1 MHLDRSITMLSC
13 VGESH
18 FTFRILNFRILNLKT
33 LKLLQIIFHTEF
45 SIHECHYPSSPTL
58 IILCCADSTRR
69 LVGGLGKAT
78 KQVSMKLLLR
88 VQLIGQLDDLS
99 LFYVFGFLWR
109 QSILYFHTQRDIV
122 QQCTMPEKYRTM
134 CNVLQESK
142 DENLKTSLR
151 RVNSFFSGTATSS
164 LEGQSTSYSDRYCL
178 RKQFWWIMMMPADGG
193 KVDTIL
199 LGACQ
204 LLEHL

>member
-1 MHLDRSITMLSC
+1 MSLSIFTNLDHIVLCWLNPKISWWPWQGDKAGLNEVAIEGVVDWAARWSLS
-13 VGESH
+13 
-18 FTFRILNFRILNLKT
+18 FL
-33 LKLLQIIFHTEF
+33 
-45 SIHECHYPSSPTL
+45 
-58 IILCCADSTRR
+58 
-69 LVGGLGKAT
+69 
-78 KQVSMKLLLR
+78 
-88 VQLIGQLDDLS
+88 
-99 LFYVFGFLWR
+99 FGFLWW

-164 LEGQSTSYSDRYCL
+164 LECQSTSYSDRYCL
-178 RKQFWWIMMMPADGG
+178 RKQFWWIMVMPADGG